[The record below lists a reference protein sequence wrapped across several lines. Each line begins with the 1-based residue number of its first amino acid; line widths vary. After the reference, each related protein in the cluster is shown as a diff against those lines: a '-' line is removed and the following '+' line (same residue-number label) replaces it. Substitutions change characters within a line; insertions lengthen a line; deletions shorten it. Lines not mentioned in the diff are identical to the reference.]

1 MGAEALRTLIIDD
14 EPLAIERL
22 QILCAQI
29 ASIDLVGTAN
39 DGDAALRMVEA
50 LRPELLL
57 LDIAMPG
64 LDGLGVARALEK
76 LGVRPAIIFC
86 TAYDNFAIEAFDVAA
101 AGYLLKPVALE
112 KLERAVE
119 RVKDRIGQPAEEV
132 PPEKQGCVSEFWVP
146 HKSEMI
152 RIAAQDID
160 RIEAERD
167 YMRLY
172 VGKRSYLIHQTITE
186 LERCLDPEQFI
197 RVHRS
202 NIVRRDL
209 IEKLS
214 HDGMG
219 AWHASLKGGTSLRIG
234 RTYLPKVKAI
244 AGR

>member
-1 MGAEALRTLIIDD
+1 MRTLIIDD

-119 RVKDRIGQPAEEV
+119 RVKDRIAQPAEEAV
-132 PPEKQGCVSEFWVP
+132 GGQVG
-146 HKSEMI
+146 
-152 RIAAQDID
+152 RRRAAAQ
-160 RIEAERD
+160 EV
-167 YMRLY
+167 RLTSGGLLPHVSQLLCMVTWFTRY
-172 VGKRSYLIHQTITE
+172 ARGACRASIT
-186 LERCLDPEQFI
+186 
-197 RVHRS
+197 
-202 NIVRRDL
+202 
-209 IEKLS
+209 
-214 HDGMG
+214 
-219 AWHASLKGGTSLRIG
+219 
-234 RTYLPKVKAI
+234 RTVECA
-244 AGR
+244 